1 MQITVSRLNVTSF
14 FTRVVTNADEKFYH
28 FFFVYYHGLDLS
40 LKFVVVEE
48 ILWIHAKWNRII
60 YYWQ

>member
-14 FTRVVTNADEKFYH
+14 ITRVVTNADERFYSL
-28 FFFVYYHGLDLS
+28 FLYYHALDLS
-40 LKFVVVEE
+40 LKFVVVKE
-48 ILWIHAKWNRII
+48 ILWIHEKWNRII